1 MFEAILDF
9 PFRALPASIL
19 ALVGLAL
26 TWRGS
31 RLGWDWARHQDS
43 EHNLRFVRGFR
54 LVVIGL
60 TAISVAGA
68 WQWHILWLFILAMAI
83 AFEEILE
90 SSIHAYAIKRGL
102 RLDAERARLQRDA
115 A

>member
-9 PFRALPASIL
+9 PFRAIPATAL
-19 ALVGLAL
+19 ALIGLVLAA
-26 TWRGS
+26 RGA
-31 RLGWDWARHQDS
+31 RLGHDWARHQNS

-60 TAISVAGA
+60 TLIAVAA
-68 WQWHILWLFILAMAI
+68 SWQWHILWLFILALAI

-90 SSIHAYAIKRGL
+90 SSIHAFAIRRGL
-102 RLDAERARLQRDA
+102 RLDAEQREEQPA